1 MPLCEGAAQPVD
13 YQRSAVFFQTM
24 FREKALARRARRET
38 VDARLQVTAPHE
50 WLLVSGLGVALVVLL
65 AYGLLGRAERSLSIE
80 TVLVRP
86 GERIDVVASVSGVVV
101 DVLSEV
107 GDTVTPGQPI
117 ARVRTPEAERWG
129 AVLRRLRESM
139 ESGDA
144 PQDMAANENLRA
156 LLASARSVTA
166 QRGADG
172 FMTEDIT
179 TPRRGELV
187 TLALAAGQRI
197 AAGEFAARIR
207 AASAR
212 PVEALG
218 FVTREEAMRLVPG
231 MHAQVRLAVP
241 GTGAPQVL
249 PARVEDVSPRV
260 VPPPRW
266 LTEFGLEPPVR
277 SHLLRA
283 TLMEPDPLQVIDGA
297 SGTLRIVLGHRSFA
311 SLLFGSD
318 GD

>member
-1 MPLCEGAAQPVD
+1 M
-13 YQRSAVFFQTM
+13 FFQTM

-86 GERIDVVASVSGVVV
+86 GERIDVVSGVSGVVV

-129 AVLRRLRESM
+129 AVLRRLRESV

-144 PQDMAANENLRA
+144 PQDTAAAENLRA

-166 QRGADG
+166 QRNADG
-172 FMTEDIT
+172 FMTEDIA

-187 TLALAAGQRI
+187 TLALAPGQRV
-197 AAGEFAARIR
+197 AVGELAARVR
-207 AASAR
+207 AASAG

-231 MHAQVRLAVP
+231 MQAQVRLAVP

-266 LTEFGLEPPVR
+266 LTEFGLEPLAR

-283 TLMEPDPLQVIDGA
+283 TLMDPDPPPVIDGA
-297 SGTLRIVLGHRSFA
+297 SGTLRIVLGQRSFA